1 MDLAIEG
8 GFGDS
13 VLGAQSVFRALMD
26 ALSRPGVPQ
35 TLGNLV
41 VPPAPLSADLGAVA
55 LTMCDHDATL
65 WLDPVLAISLA
76 VGAWLQFHAGVP
88 LVTDPAA
95 AQFALVSD
103 AALVPPLASFAQGT
117 DEYPDRSTTIVLA
130 ASGAPRPFKLVG
142 PGIKDHLVTD
152 LALPGGDFLAQWAEN
167 RARFPRGIDL
177 LLVGDGRVTGLPR
190 TTRISEV

>member
-35 TLGNLV
+35 TLGKLV

-65 WLDPVLAISLA
+65 WLDPVLAISPA
-76 VGAWLQFHAGVP
+76 VSAWLQFHAGVP

-103 AALVPPLASFAQGT
+103 PALLPPLASFAQGT
-117 DEYPDRSTTIVLA
+117 DEYPDRSTTIVVA
-130 ASGAPRPFKLVG
+130 GSGELRQYRLVG
-142 PGIKDHLVTD
+142 PGIKDHLVTE